1 MKKIGFIEYYLD
13 EYHAN
18 NYPQMIEELSGG
30 EYKVCYAYAC
40 GESPREGA
48 LTNREWAEK
57 YGIELLESIEEVIE
71 KSDRLIVLS
80 PNNPELH
87 EALCRLPLM
96 SGKLTYVDKTFAPDK
111 ETAIRIFEH
120 ADKYGTKCFSSS
132 ALRFASEWKG
142 IDTDSIVTLYSEGS
156 GLLDVYIIHQ
166 LEPIMS
172 LMKSRVE
179 AVMALNDFDHP
190 SFVLKF
196 SDGRYVHLHHT
207 RADGTKFRI
216 TVSDRENKGK
226 HYVVESDFFRL
237 FVQAMLE
244 FFDTGV
250 VPVPH
255 EQTIDVIAARA
266 AAIEAVKAPFQWVEV

>member
-18 NYPQMIEELSGG
+18 NYPQMIHELSGG
-30 EYKVCYAYAC
+30 AYKVCYAYAC

-48 LTNREWAEK
+48 LRNREWAEK
-57 YGIELLESIEEVIE
+57 YGIELLDSIEEVVE
-71 KSDRLIVLS
+71 KSDCLIVLS

-87 EALCRLPLM
+87 EELCRLPLM

-111 ETAIRIFEH
+111 ETAIRIFNH
-120 ADKYGTKCFSSS
+120 ADQYGTKCFSSS
-132 ALRFASEWKG
+132 AVRFASEWKD

-190 SFVLKF
+190 SFVVKF
-196 SDGRYVHLHHT
+196 ADGRYVHLHHT

-244 FFDTGV
+244 FFETGV

-266 AAIEAVKAPFQWVEV
+266 AAIEAVKTPFRWIEV